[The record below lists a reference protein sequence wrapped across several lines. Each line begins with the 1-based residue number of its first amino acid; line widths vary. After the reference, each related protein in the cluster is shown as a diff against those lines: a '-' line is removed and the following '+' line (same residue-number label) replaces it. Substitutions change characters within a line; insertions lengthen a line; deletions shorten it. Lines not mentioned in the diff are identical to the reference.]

1 MATNANRGANEIKEN
16 EEKNYLGIPT
26 AEFVVSRLLKWF
38 AIKLHELLCFQ
49 EDVDEFM
56 KRNENELNATEVIKR
71 LDEQH
76 QKYRFMEMNLTQK
89 KRRLKK
95 QIPDIKSSLD
105 VLKLVK
111 SKQDSSEEMITN
123 FMLSDQVFSD
133 AKVPPTDQICLWLGA
148 NVMLEYSLEEA
159 KELLSKNLDTATK
172 NLTQIDVDLD
182 YLRDQITT
190 TEVNMARVYNWD
202 VKRRQMEKQ
211 QS

>member
-1 MATNANRGANEIKEN
+1 M
-16 EEKNYLGIPT
+16 
-26 AEFVVSRLLKWF
+26 
-38 AIKLHELLCFQ
+38 Q

-56 KRNENELNATEVIKR
+56 KRNENEMNATSVIKR

-76 QKYRFMEMNLTQK
+76 QKYRFMEINLLQK

-105 VLKLVK
+105 VLKLVRTK
-111 SKQDSSEEMITN
+111 RDSEEEMVTN
-123 FMLSDQVFSD
+123 YMLSDQVFCD
-133 AKVPPTDQICLWLGA
+133 AKVAPTDKICLWLGA

-159 KELLSKNLDTATK
+159 NELLSKNLDTATK
-172 NLTQIDVDLD
+172 NLSQIDLDLD

-202 VKRRQMEKQ
+202 VKRRQLEKQ

>member
-1 MATNANRGANEIKEN
+1 MHDQQLIRSSDHES
-16 EEKNYLGIPT
+16 
-26 AEFVVSRLLKWF
+26 FVL
-38 AIKLHELLCFQ
+38 Q

-56 KRNENELNATEVIKR
+56 KRTENEMNATSVIKG

-76 QKYRFMEMNLTQK
+76 QKYRFMELNLVQK

-111 SKQDSSEEMITN
+111 SKRDSKEEMVTN
-123 FMLSDQVFSD
+123 YMLSDQVFSD
-133 AKVPPTDQICLWLGA
+133 AKVSPTDKICLWLGA
-148 NVMLEYSLEEA
+148 NVMLEYSLDEA
-159 KELLSKNLDTATK
+159 NELLSKNLDTATK
-172 NLTQIDVDLD
+172 NLAQIDVDLD

-202 VKRRQMEKQ
+202 VKRRQLEKQ

>member
-1 MATNANRGANEIKEN
+1 
-16 EEKNYLGIPT
+16 
-26 AEFVVSRLLKWF
+26 
-38 AIKLHELLCFQ
+38 
-49 EDVDEFM
+49 M
-56 KRNENELNATEVIKR
+56 KRNENEMNATSVIKR

-76 QKYRFMEMNLTQK
+76 QKYRFMEINLLQK

-111 SKQDSSEEMITN
+111 KKRDSEEEMVTN
-123 FMLSDQVFSD
+123 YMLSDQVFCD
-133 AKVPPTDQICLWLGA
+133 AKVAPTDKICLWLGA

-159 KELLSKNLDTATK
+159 NELLSKNLETATK

-202 VKRRQMEKQ
+202 VKRRQLEKQ

>member
-1 MATNANRGANEIKEN
+1 MKQSTQSI
-16 EEKNYLGIPT
+16 
-26 AEFVVSRLLKWF
+26 
-38 AIKLHELLCFQ
+38 LCLMQ

-56 KRNENELNATEVIKR
+56 KRSENEMNATSVIKR

-76 QKYRFMEMNLTQK
+76 QKYRFMEINLLQK
-89 KRRLKK
+89 KQRLKK

-105 VLKLVK
+105 VLKLVETK
-111 SKQDSSEEMITN
+111 RDSKEEMVTN
-123 FMLSDQVFSD
+123 YMLSDQVFCD
-133 AKVPPTDQICLWLGA
+133 AKVAPTDQIFLWLGA

-159 KELLSKNLDTATK
+159 NELLSKNLDTATK
-172 NLTQIDVDLD
+172 NLSQIDVDLD

-202 VKRRQMEKQ
+202 VKRRQSEKQ